1 MFDLANILL
10 NLLGMTELEFFICR
24 RIGMASASDGSA
36 TRVINKN
43 PVDWFLFKRATVL
56 SRCVKVKNRRQPGD
70 GRAAAGWEVALTFVD
85 IGETNAR
92 GARLL
97 S

>member
-1 MFDLANILL
+1 
-10 NLLGMTELEFFICR
+10 
-24 RIGMASASDGSA
+24 MASAPDGSA

-70 GRAAAGWEVALTFVD
+70 GRAAASWEVALTFVD

>member
-1 MFDLANILL
+1 
-10 NLLGMTELEFFICR
+10 
-24 RIGMASASDGSA
+24 MASASDGSA

-43 PVDWFLFKRATVL
+43 PVDWFLFRRATIL

-70 GRAAAGWEVALTFVD
+70 GSRGRAAAGWEVALTFVD